1 LEALMQATIN
11 LLLWLK
17 FLYFL
22 RIYQGTGYLIKTI
35 IAVVLDM
42 RYFLLILFL
51 TMMAFGDSFRAL
63 SLSNLPQHEFIESW
77 W

>member
-1 LEALMQATIN
+1 MS

-22 RIYQGTGYLIKTI
+22 RIFNSTGYLIKI
-35 IAVVLDM
+35 IVSVCIDM
-42 RYFLLILFL
+42 RHFLFILFL
-51 TMMAFGDSFRAL
+51 TMMAFGDAMRQMSAA
-63 SLSNLPQHEFIESW
+63 NHPQHQFIQQW